1 MRPRDTLVVQ
11 SMDRLAHSFEDML
24 RLVSEMNDLSVSG
37 IPICYADN
45 LSTQNGINRQ
55 YLLFVVCINLYE

>member
-1 MRPRDTLVVQ
+1 
-11 SMDRLAHSFEDML
+11 MDRLAHSFEDML